1 MESLWQ
7 SLGGPG
13 QSQQPVGQ
21 SQQPVVQSQANPNMK
36 GLQQGF
42 PQQRG
47 CNQGGY
53 QESYEEGGFYLG
65 PGGFQQHQPFGR
77 GGGGRS
83 QQQYRGQDGAYGSRG
98 RQNSNN
104 RGRGAFPPAQFVQQP
119 QEDGN
124 SVAQMENSLKK
135 MLNISANNQAS
146 GVGLQE
152 ERSSSKPKTDPFI
165 PLQVAKRAAQSKD
178 SSESRSTHSSS
189 REPEGENK
197 TDSSDYSGSSGQPG
211 EGARRGGGARG
222 PGGRGRSSRGRGGRG
237 GSKVKLAANFGPPM
251 E

>member
-13 QSQQPVGQ
+13 QSQQPV
-21 SQQPVVQSQANPNMK
+21 VQSQDSPNMK
-36 GLQQGF
+36 SLQQGSL
-42 PQQRG
+42 QQRG
-47 CNQGGY
+47 FYQGGH